1 MTTVALKALTP
12 HASLG
17 ARLRHDAAVR
27 CQERGRIAREL
38 HDSTSQLLI
47 ALQLNLACL
56 KASSENADTHQLFC
70 SIDDIMRELHSAVRA
85 VSSSDATPSLTDD
98 LLAALRS
105 MATRF
110 ALFAK
115 IEVTLDVRGNYVSW
129 PKDMEMSLYRIA
141 QEALANTARHA
152 QAKKVK
158 LQLDCRRNGTLKL
171 AIEDDGVGFGSCQ
184 EAGLPEGGTGI
195 TNIRKRVR
203 DMGGH
208 LSLKQLPSGSRVAVS
223 IHS

>member
-1 MTTVALKALTP
+1 MVNFEQPHSFTVPNRPRVENDLSDYERLCDEELAGADQSECEVEAPKTLTP

-98 LLAALRS
+98 LLAALRL

-110 ALFAK
+110 ALFTK

-129 PKDMEMSLYRIA
+129 PKDMEMS
-141 QEALANTARHA
+141 
-152 QAKKVK
+152 
-158 LQLDCRRNGTLKL
+158 
-171 AIEDDGVGFGSCQ
+171 
-184 EAGLPEGGTGI
+184 
-195 TNIRKRVR
+195 
-203 DMGGH
+203 
-208 LSLKQLPSGSRVAVS
+208 
-223 IHS
+223 

>member
-1 MTTVALKALTP
+1 MTAITPKALTP

-17 ARLRHDAAVR
+17 AQLRHDAAVR

-70 SIDDIMRELHSAVRA
+70 SLDDTLRELHFAVRA

-98 LLAALRS
+98 LPAALRA
-105 MATRF
+105 MAMRF

-115 IEVTLDVRGNYVSW
+115 IEVTQDVRGNCVSW
-129 PKDMEMSLYRIA
+129 PKDAEMSLYRIA

-152 QAKKVK
+152 HAKKVK
-158 LQLDCRRNGTLKL
+158 LQLDYRRNGTLKL
-171 AIEDDGVGFGSCQ
+171 TIEDDGVGFGFSQ
-184 EAGLPEGGTGI
+184 EAGLPEVGTGI
-195 TNIRKRVR
+195 RNIRERVR

-208 LSLKQLPSGSRVAVS
+208 LSLKRLPAGSRVAVS